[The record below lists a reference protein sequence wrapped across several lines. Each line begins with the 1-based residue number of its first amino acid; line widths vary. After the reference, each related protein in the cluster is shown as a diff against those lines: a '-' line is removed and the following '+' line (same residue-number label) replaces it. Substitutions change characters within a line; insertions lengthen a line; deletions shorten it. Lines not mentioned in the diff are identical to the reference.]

1 MRLLIVCVD
10 GYLPDGREAITT
22 ETWTT
27 ITDPMFE
34 LGSHREI
41 VLKLRSNHFTLLQ
54 TTDRDVT
61 HPVGHL
67 MVLADQLA
75 LPPPNEMG
83 QLLLERR
90 GGVDDLG
97 DAREQV
103 MLYETIERTE

>member
-1 MRLLIVCVD
+1 
-10 GYLPDGREAITT
+10 
-22 ETWTT
+22 
-27 ITDPMFE
+27 MFE
-34 LGSHREI
+34 LGTHREI
-41 VLKLRSNHFTLLQ
+41 VLKLRSNIHFTLLR

-67 MVLADQLA
+67 MVLADQLE
-75 LPPPNEMG
+75 LPAPHEMG